1 MKAILKIYAIPIL
14 FGLFIFAGLIN
25 QCSIKKA
32 ETVNTTTETDVL
44 RAFLIDSVQTSEM
57 QINISEM
64 QVLKE
69 QTAKETAQY
78 KANANWYKNKYVDQ
92 RNVSDSLK
100 NLIPKTDTACLKVI
114 ASKDVEIGYL
124 DSALVEC
131 DKESIGYSKQLYL
144 CEGQSELKDISLISK
159 SLVITKLNGD
169 IEVLQKSNKR
179 GWFERNK
186 GWIGLVVGAGT
197 AGVILR

>member
-1 MKAILKIYAIPIL
+1 MKTFLNFYAIPII
-14 FGLFIFAGLIN
+14 FGLFIFAFLIN

-32 ETVNTTTETDVL
+32 ETVNITTETDVL

-100 NLIPKTDTACLKVI
+100 NLIPKTDTACLKAI
-114 ASKDVEIGYL
+114 ASKQVEISYL
-124 DSALVEC
+124 DSALTEC
-131 DKESIGYSKQLYL
+131 DKEAIGYSKQLYL

-159 SLVITKLNGD
+159 SLVITKLNED

-179 GWFERNK
+179 NWFERNK
-186 GWIGLVVGAGT
+186 MWIGIIGGSALTGLV
-197 AGVILR
+197 LK